1 VSYILDF
8 DDYDRPSEALSVTI
22 TPENFMEQIA
32 PARTFGFEVDYEE
45 FKRLSMGGG
54 VTDEN
59 AFILCKDGSI
69 MKPLSTDPAELR
81 FPDEAVRHKILD
93 LLGDLAVTNFDLQAK
108 IVAVRSGHRL
118 NAAFARQL
126 RRLMEEMKRPPEH
139 LDVREL
145 QRILPHRYPFLLLDR
160 ITRIDGEDRIEGL
173 KNVTIN
179 EHFFQGHY
187 PSYPVMP
194 GVLLL
199 EALAQTAGVLL
210 LRRLEHAGRV
220 ALLISM
226 DSVKLRRPV
235 RPGDQ
240 LRTVAEMQRVRST
253 SARVKAR
260 GTVDGQMACEADMR
274 FMLVD
279 AGSL

>member
-1 VSYILDF
+1 
-8 DDYDRPSEALSVTI
+8 
-22 TPENFMEQIA
+22 
-32 PARTFGFEVDYEE
+32 
-45 FKRLSMGGG
+45 
-54 VTDEN
+54 
-59 AFILCKDGSI
+59 
-69 MKPLSTDPAELR
+69 
-81 FPDEAVRHKILD
+81 LD

-126 RRLMEEMKRPPEH
+126 RRLMDEKKSPPEY
-139 LDVREL
+139 LDIGEL
-145 QRILPHRYPFLLLDR
+145 QRILPHRYPFLLIDR

-179 EHFFQGHY
+179 EQFFQGHY

-226 DSVKLRRPV
+226 DGVKLRRPV

-240 LRTVAEMQRVRST
+240 LHTVAEMQRVRST

-260 GTVDGQMACEADMR
+260 ATVEGQMACEADMR